1 MKLSDPRL
9 TVLAQ
14 ELGIKALSPV
24 IAVAALVREKLGL
37 AEAAVTLRV
46 EQEAIRPIYERVSA
60 MLEAERAALRPK
72 NARPVSRMPV
82 DWRPSDDDIEYARKY
97 GFTADEINAEAVD
110 FVAYW
115 RERGEARG
123 GWSLTW
129 KNRIRMQAERLGKVI
144 ADQHA
149 VTRNAGASA
158 ILMDADKL
166 ERAIATFKDIGAW
179 PASLGPAP
187 GQPGCLVPREALV
200 KAAG

>member
-72 NARPVSRMPV
+72 NARPKGRMPAG
-82 DWRPSDDDIEYARKY
+82 WRPTDEDIDYARAY
-97 GFTADEINAEAVD
+97 GFTDDEINAEAVD

-115 RERGEARG
+115 RGRNESRC
-123 GWSLTW
+123 WSLTW
-129 KNRIRMQAERLGKVI
+129 KNRVRAQAKFMEKRI
-144 ADQHA
+144 TDDRA
-149 VTRNAGASA
+149 VAKNVGASSSGA
-158 ILMDADKL
+158 ETEQW
-166 ERAIATFKDIGAW
+166 ERAIATFKEIGAW

-187 GQPGCLVPREALV
+187 GQPGCRAPRELLV